1 MTKSIYIGAMTG
13 TSCDAIDISFITVN
27 KSIKLKFFHSAK
39 IPKKIQT
46 EIKDLIAANEISLSN
61 LGRLN
66 KEIGEMYTKAI
77 DKAILLSGI
86 SIKDIAGI
94 AISGQTVRHEMIKG
108 KGFSLQL
115 GDPSIIAA
123 KINVPVVDS
132 LRGMHIAAGGQGAP
146 LVPEFHN
153 NIFYKRNT
161 KRLILNIG
169 GISNFTYLKNKS
181 EFFGSDA
188 GPGNALLDLY
198 CQKKLDMP
206 FDRNGTIASKGQV
219 IPDELEKLISLDF
232 FKSSFP
238 KSTGKELF
246 NIDLLSKNLLSS
258 SPKDALATLTE
269 LTAKS
274 VQLAI
279 DNNNLD
285 PKEIVAC
292 GGGVKNK
299 FLMQRISELT
309 SLNTFTTADEGLDP
323 QAIESMAFAWFGYR
337 RIKNIPSIVP
347 TGKNISTKALLGS
360 ITKIK

>member
-13 TSCDAIDISFITVN
+13 TSCDAIDISFIAIN

-39 IPKKIQT
+39 IPKKTQT
-46 EIKDLIAANEISLSN
+46 EIKDLIATNEISLSN

-94 AISGQTVRHEMIKG
+94 TISGQTVRHEMIKG
-108 KGFSLQL
+108 KGFPLQL
-115 GDPSIIAA
+115 GDPSIVAA
-123 KINVPVVDS
+123 KINAPVVNK

-146 LVPEFHN
+146 LVPEFHSN
-153 NIFYKRNT
+153 MFYKRNT

-219 IPDELEKLISLDF
+219 IPDELEKLLSLDF
-232 FKSSFP
+232 FKSPFP

-269 LTAKS
+269 LTARS

-279 DNNNLD
+279 GNNNLD

-309 SLNTFTTADEGLDP
+309 SLSVFTTADEGLDP

-337 RIKNIPSIVP
+337 RIKNIPSLVP